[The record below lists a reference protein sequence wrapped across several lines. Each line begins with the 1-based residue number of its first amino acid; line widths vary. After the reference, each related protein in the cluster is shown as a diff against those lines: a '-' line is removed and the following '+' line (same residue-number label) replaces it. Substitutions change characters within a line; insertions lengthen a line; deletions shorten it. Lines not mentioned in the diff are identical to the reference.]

1 MKLSVKVENE
11 QGIVLAERMQE
22 DEVVLVYNPEYQP
35 GDRLV
40 LESDTDHVYLIVQL
54 EDSIAP
60 ALVFL
65 SGGRYDFPIPFEEKR
80 VSYSPRSF
88 IGAKHVL
95 YARVA
100 TEQEI
105 AMRKNLAFNPLDGH
119 DNRSMFPHASANVE
133 TRGESVFAARNA
145 IDGLKANNDHGPW
158 PYQSW
163 GINQNP
169 QAEWK
174 IEFGRMV
181 CIDEAVFYL
190 RADFPHD
197 AWWELVTL
205 NFSDGSTLEVP
216 LEKTDLGQRLS
227 FPQKTVSWVRLHQL
241 IKANDPSPFPALTQ
255 MEFYGHEAP
264 EEINGRNTAM
274 V

>member
-11 QGIVLAERMQE
+11 QGAVLAERTQE
-22 DEVVLVYNPEYQP
+22 NEVVLVYDPQYQP
-35 GDRLV
+35 GDRLI
-40 LESDTDHVYLIVQL
+40 LESDTDHAYLIVQL

-60 ALVFL
+60 AFVYL
-65 SGGRYDFPIPFEEKR
+65 SGGRYALPIPFEEKR

-88 IGAKHVL
+88 IGIKHVL
-95 YARVA
+95 YARRA

-119 DNRSMFPHASANVE
+119 DNKSLFPHASANVE

-145 IDGLKANNDHGPW
+145 IDGLKANNSHGPW

-174 IEFGRMV
+174 MEFGREV
-181 CIDEAVFYL
+181 CIDEAVIYL

-197 AWWELVTL
+197 AWWKTVTL
-205 NFSDGSTLEVP
+205 DFSDGSTVEVS
-216 LEKTDLGQRLS
+216 LDKTELGQRIS
-227 FPQKTVSWVRLHQL
+227 FPQKTVSWVLLHRLV
-241 IKANDPSPFPALTQ
+241 KADDPSPFPALTQ
-255 MEFYGHEAP
+255 IEFYGRETSTLSG
-264 EEINGRNTAM
+264 ENL
-274 V
+274 